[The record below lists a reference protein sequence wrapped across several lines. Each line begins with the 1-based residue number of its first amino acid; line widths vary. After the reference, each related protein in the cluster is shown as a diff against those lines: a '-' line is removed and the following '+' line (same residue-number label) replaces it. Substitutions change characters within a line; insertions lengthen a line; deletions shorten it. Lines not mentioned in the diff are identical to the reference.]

1 MIRVL
6 TNGGRRFY
14 GIFQNKSGTRFE
26 VEIEADSI
34 VDAATIFSSLEGIF
48 GSANPASIVS
58 ISTESQVAAIS
69 IDFSAGRLDREFL
82 QAIGIESDA
91 AKSQSAIERDVL
103 VDPRVAAQ
111 IAREEA
117 EGQVQN

>member
-1 MIRVL
+1 MIKVL

-34 VDAATIFSSLEGIF
+34 VDAATIFSSLEGNF

-58 ISTESQVAAIS
+58 ISTESQVATIP
-69 IDFSAGRLDREFL
+69 IDFEAGRLDREFL
-82 QAIGIESDA
+82 QAIGIRRESDA
-91 AKSQSAIERDVL
+91 
-103 VDPRVAAQ
+103 
-111 IAREEA
+111 A